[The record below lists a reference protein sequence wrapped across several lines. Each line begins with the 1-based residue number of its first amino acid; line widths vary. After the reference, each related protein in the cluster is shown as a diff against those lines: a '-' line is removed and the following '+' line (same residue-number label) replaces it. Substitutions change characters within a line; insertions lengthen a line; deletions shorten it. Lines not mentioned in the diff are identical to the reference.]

1 MNAVK
6 DEFHEDFAETI
17 EEIRKSQEML
27 DQLCSD
33 MVKNPWNTLCN
44 PELTF

>member
-33 MVKNPWNTLCN
+33 MVKTLGLHCIIQS
-44 PELTF
+44 